1 MASTTSL
8 TARAALSSAIRA
20 AISAA
25 SPVSALRSSIRFEGR
40 FISRN
45 DTTTTCLDTLI
56 DLTGA
61 SSALILGAGKASV
74 ALAAE
79 LVTQLSTQLNPPL
92 PISPNGIVITK
103 DGHAS
108 EADTALLS
116 SAGIALRFAGHP
128 QPDARGA
135 AAAAEMLHAVSTTVS
150 PSTAVFLCISGGAS
164 SLTPAP
170 AEGITLSDLIA
181 LNDALLACGAPI
193 EDVNS
198 VRKHCSK
205 FSGGRLGA
213 AVTRGGATCLVTLV
227 ISDVVGDRLDV
238 IGSGPTTLDTSTFA
252 DAIHVLEERRISPPK
267 SVWEHL
273 QEGVNG
279 RREETEKSHQR
290 NHVAW
295 IIASNVASTTAAAV
309 ALEKCGFKA
318 HIITNALEGE
328 ARLVARDLAIALKA
342 TPIGTALI
350 YGGETTVTLGAMRG
364 LGGRNQELALALAL
378 EMGGEGGGANG
389 VGWVAVCLATDG
401 TDGPTDA
408 AGAYATSSTLHVA
421 RSLHGL
427 DAAVALDTH
436 ESYAFWKVI
445 GSGGGGEASR
455 DLKEDNDA
463 LPPLSGQDGGGLL
476 MTGGT
481 GTNVM
486 DVTMLIRYS

>member
-1 MASTTSL
+1 MASTSSV

-25 SPVSALRSSIRFEGR
+25 SPVSALRSTVRFDGR
-40 FISRN
+40 HIYRN
-45 DTTTTCLDTLI
+45 DVLI
-56 DLTGA
+56 DLTSA

-92 PISPNGIVITK
+92 PLSPTGIVITK

-108 EADTALLS
+108 EADTAVLL

-135 AAAAEMLHAVSTTVS
+135 AAAAEMLHAVHMAT
-150 PSTAVFLCISGGAS
+150 PDTAVFLCLSGGAS

-170 AEGITLSDLIA
+170 AEGITLSDLIL
-181 LNDALLACGAPI
+181 LNDALLASGAPI
-193 EDVNS
+193 EDVNA

-213 AVTRGGATCLVTLV
+213 LVTRSGATCLITLI

-238 IGSGPTTLDTSTFA
+238 IGSGPTTRDTSTFR
-252 DAIHVLEERRISPPK
+252 DAIHVLEERHIIAPNAVS
-267 SVWEHL
+267 EHL
-273 QEGVNG
+273 LAGANG
-279 RREETEKSHQR
+279 RHDETEKNEQL

-295 IIASNVASTTAAAV
+295 IIASNKASTTAAAV
-309 ALEKCGFKA
+309 ALEKFGFKA

-342 TPIGTALI
+342 APIGTALI

-378 EMGGEGGGANG
+378 EMGEEGESGG
-389 VGWVAVCLATDG
+389 
-401 TDGPTDA
+401 
-408 AGAYATSSTLHVA
+408 
-421 RSLHGL
+421 R
-427 DAAVALDTH
+427 
-436 ESYAFWKVI
+436 
-445 GSGGGGEASR
+445 GGGGVGSC
-455 DLKEDNDA
+455 
-463 LPPLSGQDGGGLL
+463 LPC
-476 MTGGT
+476 
-481 GTNVM
+481 
-486 DVTMLIRYS
+486 Y